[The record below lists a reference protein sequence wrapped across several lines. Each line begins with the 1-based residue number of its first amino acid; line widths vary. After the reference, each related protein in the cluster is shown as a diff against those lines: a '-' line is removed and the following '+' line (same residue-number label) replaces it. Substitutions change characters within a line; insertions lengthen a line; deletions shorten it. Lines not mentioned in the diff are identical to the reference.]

1 MSGSNGDAA
10 DEIDGGTFIA
20 YLPMMAMQRWR
31 LLVVPLVLAT
41 LAGVAAAFLLPKVY
55 RSTVVLL
62 VEAPQLPEEIAGS
75 PSADMV
81 DQRIAKIRQ
90 QVLSRPGLIEVIQQN
105 GLYADERSKKPL
117 SEIIE
122 KMRDAAVI
130 TPMSA
135 EIQQKSGGRNSTIA
149 FSMSFDYSD
158 PIKAQAVA
166 QHLTDQV
173 LMLDSTRS
181 AEQAANAVQFL
192 TDQAGGLQSQ
202 IAALEAKISDIKAR
216 NGATLSSAG
225 VTMLGG
231 SGGYDAQIAA
241 LQRDNAMLSMQRA
254 RDPVVSAAEMQLAAA
269 RAIYSDSHPDV
280 IAAKQRLAE
289 AREMAARNTQGPN
302 DTTSSQIAFNNSQ
315 IAALQAARSQ
325 DSARLSAALG
335 AQAKAPLIVEQI
347 SQLQSRL
354 EGLNT
359 QYQGV
364 ANRLMTAQANVKA
377 ESEQKG
383 ERLTVIDPPVVPD
396 EPVSPN
402 RPKLIGAGFGVGL
415 AIGLILV
422 LGLELI
428 LKPVR
433 GVETVRAV
441 AGELPLVV
449 IPTIKY
455 EKKRKWTWRS
465 PLSLLRRTSS
475 GTGE

>member
-10 DEIDGGTFIA
+10 DEIDGGTFIS

-31 LLVVPLVLAT
+31 LLVIPLVLAT
-41 LAGVAAAFLLPKVY
+41 LAGVAAAFLLPKIY

-241 LQRDNAMLSMQRA
+241 LQRDNAMLSMQRT

-269 RAIYSDSHPDV
+269 RATYSDSHPDV

-289 AREMAARNTQGPN
+289 AREMASRNSQGPN

-377 ESEQKG
+377 ENEQKG

-402 RPKLIGAGFGVGL
+402 RPKLIGAGFGAGL
-415 AIGLILV
+415 AIGLILM
-422 LGLELI
+422 LGIELI

-433 GVETVRAV
+433 GVETVRAI